1 MSDSNG
7 SHDGSASGDEPVEAS
22 GDHGPDATADRPIPE
37 PVTDAATAEL
47 VRDAID
53 VARGELS
60 DRQFSEKYGTATA
73 PETVEAGEPE
83 QVGETACRWAGENR

>member
-7 SHDGSASGDEPVEAS
+7 SRDAGAVGDGTVDAD
-22 GDHGPDATADRPIPE
+22 GDHAAADRPVPE
-37 PVTDAATAEL
+37 PLTDDATAEL

-60 DRQFSEKYGTATA
+60 DRRFSEKYGTATGT
-73 PETVEAGEPE
+73 ETDEAEVAEPVDEAVESPSADE
-83 QVGETACRWAGENR
+83 R